1 MQGNDETGNLARSGQ
16 ATYIYM
22 CIYIYIH
29 TGRAKISAHL
39 YLYCNHQVHRDFL
52 ITLYET
58 LYRYLLGISEENW
71 RNLSQ
76 HTQCLDEIRTENSR
90 VNVCGVTTTTS
101 RTTTLVHLYTTV
113 TKPVDKVLEKLSF
126 SDGQEIPYTLRNP
139 KVHYRIHNSP
149 PFVPILIQINPV
161 HLLPTYFF
169 NIPFNIIFLPT
180 PRISQWSLSL
190 RRPHENP
197 VSTSPLPHTCHIPNP
212 SNSYYLIARIIFI
225 KGQTS
230 WSSLCM
236 HLNQNCKSDKC
247 IYISYKLINKMF
259 GGLEVACWPLVPK
272 FAGSNPAEAVGFLR
286 AKKSLARLPSEGK

>member
-29 TGRAKISAHL
+29 TGRSKISAHL

-58 LYRYLLGISEENW
+58 LYRYLLGRSEENW

-139 KVHYRIHNSP
+139 KVHYRIHKRQP
-149 PFVPILIQINPV
+149 PVPILRQIHPV
-161 HLLPTYFF
+161 HD
-169 NIPFNIIFLPT
+169 
-180 PRISQWSLSL
+180 PRLRTSWRSILILSL
-190 RRPHENP
+190 QTISFPRVTPPIPCRHISSPPYCHMPHK
-197 VSTSPLPHTCHIPNP
+197 CH
-212 SNSYYLIARIIFI
+212 
-225 KGQTS
+225 
-230 WSSLCM
+230 SSLCVRP
-236 HLNQNCKSDKC
+236 
-247 IYISYKLINKMF
+247 INI
-259 GGLEVACWPLVPK
+259 WW
-272 FAGSNPAEAVGFLR
+272 AVHIIMLLFM
-286 AKKSLARLPSEGK
+286 